1 MSAPI
6 GPGLVSRRLRV
17 AREDVAWARYLLEAH
32 DNLGSL
38 YSDGDGWILLIAP
51 EEQADRLD
59 ELVRDYLGTV
69 PPTAPA
75 EPQPDDSVVAPEEA
89 APAPADPVPPQ

>member
-6 GPGLVSRRLRV
+6 GEGLVSRRLRV

-51 EEQADRLD
+51 EQQAERLD
-59 ELVRDYLGTV
+59 ELIRDLV
-69 PPTAPA
+69 AELPA
-75 EPQPDDSVVAPEEA
+75 QR
-89 APAPADPVPPQ
+89 